1 MASGLNESKTVTTP
15 TSYTRYRDYSQF
27 QSNNPNTDLN
37 GADLDT
43 DFDRIKTSL
52 DSQSTCLATIRKDD
66 GTLSNASVGADQL
79 KTEVVTLLN
88 GITPRGTWAT
98 LASYDVGDLVRKDD
112 VLYFGLVAHT
122 SGVFAT
128 DLAAGKWMSISS
140 AASASGVANTPA
152 GSIAATDVQA
162 AINELDTE
170 KQPLDATLTALAALT
185 VAANKLIYATGADA
199 FSTTD
204 LTAAARALLDDA
216 TAADMLTTLGALP
229 AAGGTMTGDLTLSGS
244 PTSSLHAAT
253 KAYVDATV
261 GGASTTTPPGVLVP
275 YTGYVLPDGY
285 LWANGQAHS
294 RTTYADLY
302 AATNKT
308 GTATMTIASPG
319 VVTWTAHGL
328 SESWP
333 VKFSTTGALPTGV
346 VAGTTYY
353 LKSVTTDTFRLAATP
368 GGSDINTSGS
378 QSGVHT
384 AIFSPHGNGNG
395 TTTFNVI
402 DMRGRSAF
410 GLDDMY
416 TTAASRVTSAG
427 SSINGKTP
435 AATGGA
441 ESVSIATGNLP
452 ASNFVTAVSGLD
464 VGVAIADSSPTGD
477 LASTFASTTITGS
490 GTAVNKMP
498 PAIMVP
504 WIVKT

>member
-1 MASGLNESKTVTTP
+1 MTTP

-27 QSNNPNTDLN
+27 QSDNPNTDLN

-52 DSQSTCLATIRKDD
+52 DSHTTCLATIRKDD
-66 GTLSNASVGADQL
+66 GTLANASVGADQL
-79 KTEVVTLLN
+79 KTEVITLLN
-88 GITPRGTWAT
+88 GITPRGDWVTAT
-98 LASYDVGDLVRKDD
+98 SYVVGDLVREADI
-112 VLYFGLVAHT
+112 LYVALEDHT
-122 SGVFAT
+122 SGTFAT
-128 DLAAGKWMSISS
+128 DLAADKWMSISS
-140 AASASGVANTPA
+140 AANASGVANTPA

-162 AINELDTE
+162 AIDELDAE
-170 KQPLDATLTALAALT
+170 KQPLDATLTALAGVT
-185 VAANKLIYATGADA
+185 VAANKLIYGTGTDTFA
-199 FSTTD
+199 TTD
-204 LTAAARALLDDA
+204 FTAAARTLLDDA
-216 TAADMLTTLGALP
+216 STSAMLTTLGALP
-229 AAGGTMTGDLTLSGS
+229 LAGGTMTGTLVLNGAPS
-244 PTSSLHAAT
+244 SSLDAAT
-253 KAYVDATV
+253 KAYVDSVAGGVATTIPA
-261 GGASTTTPPGVLVP
+261 GTLVP
-275 YTGYVLPDGY
+275 YAGYILPSGY

-294 RTTYADLY
+294 RITYADLY

-308 GTATMTIASPG
+308 GTATITIATPG

-333 VKFSTTGALPTGV
+333 VKFSTTGALPTGL

-368 GGSDINTSGS
+368 GGADINTTGS

-384 AIFSPHGNGNG
+384 AIFSPHGDGNG
-395 TTTFNVI
+395 STTFNVP

-435 AATGGA
+435 GATGGA
-441 ESVSIATGNLP
+441 ESVAIGTANLP
-452 ASNFVTAVSGLD
+452 ASNFVTAVSALD
-464 VGVAIADSSPTGD
+464 IGTAITDNSPSGNY
-477 LASTFASTTITGS
+477 ASTFSATTITGS

-498 PAIMVP
+498 PGIMVP

>member
-1 MASGLNESKTVTTP
+1 MTTP

-27 QSNNPNTDLN
+27 QSDNPNTDLN
-37 GADLDT
+37 GSDLDT

-52 DSQSTCLATIRKDD
+52 DSQATCLATIRKDD
-66 GTLSNASVGADQL
+66 GTLANTSVGIDQL
-79 KTEVVTLLN
+79 KTEVVSLLN
-88 GITPRGTWAT
+88 GVTPRGTWAT
-98 LASYDVGDLVRKDD
+98 LTAYAVGDLVNKDGA
-112 VLYFGLVAHT
+112 VYVGMVAHT
-122 SGVFAT
+122 AGVFAT
-128 DLAAGKWMSISS
+128 DLAANKWMQLSGVS
-140 AASASGVANTPA
+140 AASNIAYTPA

-162 AINELDTE
+162 ALTELDSE
-170 KQPLDATLTALAALT
+170 KQPLDAELTALAGLTSAADRVPYFTGSGTAAL
-185 VAANKLIYATGADA
+185 AT
-199 FSTTD
+199 
-204 LTAAARALLDDA
+204 LTAAARTVLDD
-216 TAADMLTTLGALP
+216 TTVAAMLATLGGLP
-229 AAGGTMTGDLTLSGS
+229 LAGGTMTGTLVLNGAPS
-244 PTSSLHAAT
+244 SSLDAAT
-253 KAYVDATV
+253 KAYVDSVA
-261 GGASTTTPPGVLVP
+261 GGTSTTIAAGVLVP
-275 YTGYVLPDGY
+275 YAGYILPTGY

-294 RTTYADLY
+294 RITYADLY

-308 GTATMTIASPG
+308 GTATISIATPG

-333 VKFSTTGALPTGV
+333 VKFSTTGALPTGL

-378 QSGVHT
+378 QSGTHT
-384 AIFSPHGNGNG
+384 AIFSPHGDGNG
-395 TTTFNVI
+395 STTFNVP

-435 AATGGA
+435 GATGGA
-441 ESVSIATGNLP
+441 ESVAIGVGNLP
-452 ASNFVTAVSGLD
+452 AGNYVTSITGLD
-464 VGVAIADSSPTGD
+464 AGVAITDTSPSGTIGTSISSTS
-477 LASTFASTTITGS
+477 ATGS

-498 PAIMVP
+498 PGIMVP

>member
-1 MASGLNESKTVTTP
+1 LIS
-15 TSYTRYRDYSQF
+15 SYTRYRDYSQF
-27 QSNNPNTDLN
+27 QSDNPNTDLN
-37 GADLDT
+37 GSDLDT
-43 DFDRIKTSL
+43 DLDRIKTVC
-52 DSQSTCLATIRKDD
+52 DAVVAGIADVRKDD
-66 GTLSNASVGADQL
+66 GTVKNAVIGVDQL
-79 KTEVVTLLN
+79 KSEVITLLN
-88 GITPRGTWAT
+88 GVTPRGDWAGLT
-98 LASYDVGDLVRKDD
+98 VYAVSDLVRKDD
-112 VLYFGLVAHT
+112 VLYFALSAHT

-128 DLAAGKWMSISS
+128 DLADDKWMSISS
-140 AASASGVANTPA
+140 AASASSIANTPA
-152 GSIAATDVQA
+152 GSIAATNVQTA
-162 AINELDTE
+162 LNELDTE
-170 KQPLDATLTALAALT
+170 KQPIDATLTALAAVT
-185 VAANKLIYATGADA
+185 VAANKLIYATGADT

-204 LTAAARALLDDA
+204 LTAAARTVLDDA
-216 TAADMLTTLGALP
+216 TVADMLTTLGALP
-229 AAGGTMTGDLTLSGS
+229 AAGGTMTGALTLSGAPS
-244 PTSSLHAAT
+244 SSLHAAT
-253 KAYVDATV
+253 KAYVDASV
-261 GGASTTTPPGVLVP
+261 GGAATTIPAGTLMP

-333 VKFSTTGALPTGV
+333 VKFSTTGALPTGIT
-346 VAGTTYY
+346 AGTTYY

-368 GGSDINTSGS
+368 GGADINTSGS

-395 TTTFNVI
+395 STTFNVI

-410 GLDDMY
+410 GLDDMF
-416 TTAASRVTSAG
+416 TSAASRVTSAG

-441 ESVSIATGNLP
+441 ETVTIATGNLP
-452 ASNFVTAVSGLD
+452 SGNYVTSVSGLD
-464 VGVAIADSSPTGD
+464 AGTAITDTSPSGS
-477 LASTFASTTITGS
+477 LASTFASTSISGS

>member
-1 MASGLNESKTVTTP
+1 
-15 TSYTRYRDYSQF
+15 
-27 QSNNPNTDLN
+27 
-37 GADLDT
+37 
-43 DFDRIKTSL
+43 
-52 DSQSTCLATIRKDD
+52 
-66 GTLSNASVGADQL
+66 
-79 KTEVVTLLN
+79 
-88 GITPRGTWAT
+88 
-98 LASYDVGDLVRKDD
+98 
-112 VLYFGLVAHT
+112 
-122 SGVFAT
+122 
-128 DLAAGKWMSISS
+128 
-140 AASASGVANTPA
+140 
-152 GSIAATDVQA
+152 
-162 AINELDTE
+162 
-170 KQPLDATLTALAALT
+170 
-185 VAANKLIYATGADA
+185 
-199 FSTTD
+199 
-204 LTAAARALLDDA
+204 LLDDA

-253 KAYVDATV
+253 KAYVDASV
-261 GGASTTTPPGVLVP
+261 GGASTTVPPGVLVP
-275 YTGYVLPDGY
+275 YTGFILPDGY

-308 GTATMTIASPG
+308 GTATITIATPG
-319 VVTWTAHGL
+319 VVSWAGHGL

-333 VKFSTTGALPTGV
+333 VKFSTTGALPTGIT
-346 VAGTTYY
+346 AGTTYY

-410 GLDDMY
+410 GLDDMF

-452 ASNFVTAVSGLD
+452 ASNFVTSVSGLD
-464 VGVAIADSSPTGD
+464 AGVAIANSSPSGD
-477 LASTFASTTITGS
+477 LASTFASSSITGS